1 MACQNHPSAPVAAV
15 CKSCGVDLCGVCA
28 QFLESGSYCEKCARV
43 AEAQQH
49 FSDEQERKERK
60 QQAASKAA
68 LHEVDPE
75 LEALERR
82 RRSDKRYIWAGIIGS
97 AIMLFGSMA
106 VYAFPNMLEDPVAR
120 EARLSEM
127 AFENCRQIFEDIGWA
142 MKGGGQ
148 PDPNM
153 RCEGTVVPNIVS
165 RSGNTIRVS
174 HPNPAQFGL
183 TALYVTSESHQVFY
197 EGF

>member
-1 MACQNHPSAPVAAV
+1 
-15 CKSCGVDLCGVCA
+15 
-28 QFLESGSYCEKCARV
+28 
-43 AEAQQH
+43 
-49 FSDEQERKERK
+49 
-60 QQAASKAA
+60 
-68 LHEVDPE
+68 
-75 LEALERR
+75 
-82 RRSDKRYIWAGIIGS
+82 
-97 AIMLFGSMA
+97 MA